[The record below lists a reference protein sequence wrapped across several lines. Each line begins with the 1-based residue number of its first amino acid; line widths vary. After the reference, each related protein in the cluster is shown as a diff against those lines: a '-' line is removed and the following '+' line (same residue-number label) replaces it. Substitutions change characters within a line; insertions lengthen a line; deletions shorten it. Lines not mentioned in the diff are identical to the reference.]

1 MPPSTRHTPVVAPCS
16 ATSSRSAM
24 QRIDPKQSQQPA
36 AKPTYTV
43 AEMFCGCGGFSHG
56 FWTTGR
62 FRTVFGNDV
71 KDFALKTFE
80 RNHAHDGISP
90 ATIRED
96 IRTVSDARIVDIIEG
111 RCGGTLD
118 CLLGGPPCQ
127 GFSQMR
133 RTRERMDSN
142 IVKFGGYN
150 KLDQDPRNDLVLRFL
165 EVAAA
170 LNPKVIVIENV
181 PQFLS
186 HYHDGMR
193 GGIAQ
198 QVEEVLIEMGYQVA
212 CGVLNAADYGVP
224 QLRQRAVIL
233 ASRLG
238 PAILPMQTHGD
249 PEIPAGWPGKPWNT
263 VSDAIKDLPKAAP
276 LQESLGGGDAY
287 ACEAESDFQKAMRT
301 SSGFPFNHVTRG
313 YKDQII
319 KIIQEMRP
327 GETWDD
333 ASLRM
338 TRKYQKLIAKEVAK
352 GASEKAA
359 RKKLEAEGKINPVFF
374 KRYYWSAYTRLAWDR
389 PALTI
394 TANANFLGS
403 GRFTHPEADRG
414 ITIREA
420 ARLQSF
426 DDSFEFVTSDHEKK
440 WSENLGVGLDMIGE
454 AVPPLLARA
463 IANSVAVH
471 LDEHQ

>member
-1 MPPSTRHTPVVAPCS
+1 MLPEFSAVAPM
-16 ATSSRSAM
+16 TMPTRQKKTQM
-24 QRIDPKQSQQPA
+24 IEE
-36 AKPTYTV
+36 KPTYTA

-56 FWTTGR
+56 FGTTGR
-62 FRTVFGNDV
+62 FKTVFGNDV
-71 KDFALKTFE
+71 KDLALKTFA
-80 RNHAHDGISP
+80 RNHSHNGVAP
-90 ATIRED
+90 TILRED
-96 IRTVSDARIVDIIEG
+96 IRNVPDSQIVEIIQDK
-111 RCGGTLD
+111 CGGSLD

-133 RTRERMDSN
+133 RTGERMDSN
-142 IVKFGGYN
+142 IVKFRGYN

-170 LNPKVIVIENV
+170 LNPKIIVIENV

-198 QVEEVLIEMGYQVA
+198 QVEEVLVEMGYDVH
-212 CGVLNAADYGVP
+212 CDVLNAADYGVP

-238 PAILPMQTHGD
+238 PVTLPMPTHGD
-249 PEIPAGWPGKPWNT
+249 PEFTDNWPGKPWTT
-263 VSDAIKDLPKAAP
+263 VSDALKDLPETAP
-276 LQESLGGGDAY
+276 LHEVLGGGGGGYSSEPDN
-287 ACEAESDFQKAMRT
+287 EFLKMMRT
-301 SSGFPFNHVTRG
+301 SSHFPFNHVTRTYQG
-313 YKDQII
+313 RVI
-319 KIIQEMRP
+319 KIIQQMRQ

-338 TRKYQKLIAKEVAK
+338 TQKYQKMIAKGVAK
-352 GASEKAA
+352 GAPEKAVK
-359 RKKLEAEGKINPVFF
+359 KKLENEGKINPVFF
-374 KRYYWSAYTRLAWDR
+374 KRYYWSAYTRLAWNR

-403 GRFTHPEADRG
+403 GRFTHPNADRG

-426 DDSFEFVTSDHEKK
+426 DDNFEFVTSDNEKK
-440 WSENLGVGLDMIGE
+440 WSENLGIGLDMIGE
-454 AVPPLLARA
+454 AVPPLLAKA
-463 IANSVAVH
+463 LAHSIAVH
-471 LDEHQ
+471 LDEHR